1 MRARSAKRPREMML
15 RISYVRFA
23 PVMRDVR
30 DQRAASP
37 VRGSLVAS
45 HPRADNSYGPRAA
58 RLLWAGGAR

>member
-1 MRARSAKRPREMML
+1 ML